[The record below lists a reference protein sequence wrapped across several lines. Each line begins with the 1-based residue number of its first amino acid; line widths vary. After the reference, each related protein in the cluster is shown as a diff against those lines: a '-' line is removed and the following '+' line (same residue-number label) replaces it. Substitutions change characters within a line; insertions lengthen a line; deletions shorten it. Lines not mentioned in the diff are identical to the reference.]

1 MFSSNYDL
9 AGSTFIKFYI
19 VVQIAPRR
27 MLGMSYYSEI
37 DVIIYLNDFLSLR
50 IAILHA
56 HHMYFLKF
64 KSNLKN
70 VILF

>member
-1 MFSSNYDL
+1 MFSSNFDL

-37 DVIIYLNDFLSLR
+37 DVIIYLNDFLSFSYPTCPSYVFFKL
-50 IAILHA
+50 
-56 HHMYFLKF
+56 
-64 KSNLKN
+64 KSNFKN